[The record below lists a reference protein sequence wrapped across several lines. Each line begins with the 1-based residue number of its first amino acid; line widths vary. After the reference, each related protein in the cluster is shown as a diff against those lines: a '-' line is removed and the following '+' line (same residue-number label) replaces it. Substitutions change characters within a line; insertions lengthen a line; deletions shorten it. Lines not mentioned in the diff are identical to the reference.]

1 MKKQILFFLIV
12 VLAAVLISGCLGGN
26 PADDLNES
34 GNISGNGTNE
44 SVPETESNESNES
57 NESIPEVPGPISP
70 GPSDAKIITAFNAS
84 LVTLNPLPEGF
95 VHLATRS
102 VTSNKQNIGVYD
114 ALIGYRGMYLYQEGY
129 EDYNIYVAVY
139 RCSSS
144 KTADDYVQKMAAD
157 QISRYGAESV
167 TTIQT
172 NGHDAVLLSTNAS
185 SAYSENTYV
194 LAWSNWTGDE
204 YDDSYLVV
212 VNGVVPYSLIIT
224 AAEASN
230 L

>member
-1 MKKQILFFLIV
+1 MKKLIFLLFIV
-12 VLAAVLISGCLGGN
+12 VLAAVSISGCLGGDSAN
-26 PADDLNES
+26 DSNDSVPESESDGSVPENE
-34 GNISGNGTNE
+34 TNE
-44 SVPETESNESNES
+44 SVPE
-57 NESIPEVPGPISP
+57 IPEPSLPAP
-70 GPSDAKIITAFNAS
+70 TPNYSDAETITAFNAS
-84 LVTLNPLPEGF
+84 LVTLTPLPDGF

-102 VTSNKQNIGVYD
+102 VTSNKQNIGVLD
-114 ALIGYRGMYLYQEGY
+114 PLIGYRGMYLYQEGY
-129 EDYNIYVAVY
+129 EDYNVYVAVY
-139 RCSSS
+139 RCSYS

>member
-1 MKKQILFFLIV
+1 MKKQILFFLIA

-57 NESIPEVPGPISP
+57 IPEVPDLVSP

-114 ALIGYRGMYLYQEGY
+114 ALVGYRGMYLYQEGY
-129 EDYNIYVAVY
+129 DDYNVYVAVY
-139 RCSSS
+139 KCSSS
-144 KTADDYVQKMAAD
+144 KTADEHIQKMEAD
-157 QISRYGAESV
+157 HISRYGAENVSTV
-167 TTIQT
+167 YV
-172 NGHDAVLLSTNAS
+172 NGHSAVLLS
-185 SAYSENTYV
+185 SAAANVFTEGNYIV
-194 LAWSNWTGDE
+194 AWSNWSGDE
-204 YDDSYLVV
+204 YDDTYLVV
-212 VNGVVPYSLIIT
+212 VNGAAPYSLIMT
-224 AAEASN
+224 AAEASD